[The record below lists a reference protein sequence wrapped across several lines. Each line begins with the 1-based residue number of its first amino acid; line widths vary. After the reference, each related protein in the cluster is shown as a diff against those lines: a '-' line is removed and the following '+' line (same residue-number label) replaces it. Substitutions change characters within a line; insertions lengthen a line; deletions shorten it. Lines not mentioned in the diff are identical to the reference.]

1 MSSQQNPC
9 SSDPCLNNAT
19 CVAKYKDDDFQCA
32 CSPGYIGKLCEK
44 DILKFACFAYNFS
57 ISKYAGLFSQGK
69 RIFFRNYGLYDIA
82 SSNHREI
89 KATKISGTKFQN
101 SKRTIW
107 AGRGIALPLFCLAC
121 FLGLH
126 ADDMDNV

>member
-19 CVAKYKDDDFQCA
+19 CVAKYKMTIFSVHALQDISESTA
-32 CSPGYIGKLCEK
+32 KK
-44 DILKFACFAYNFS
+44 ILKFACFAYNFS

-69 RIFFRNYGLYDIA
+69 CIFFRNYGLYDIA

-121 FLGLH
+121 VLGLL